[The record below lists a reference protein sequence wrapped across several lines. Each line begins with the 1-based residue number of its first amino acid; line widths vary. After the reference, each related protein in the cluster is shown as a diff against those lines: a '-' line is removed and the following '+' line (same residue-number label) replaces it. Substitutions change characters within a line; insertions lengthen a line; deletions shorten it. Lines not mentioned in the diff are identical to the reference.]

1 MKFADLHMH
10 TIFSDGTLSPK
21 EMVRLSREAE
31 LSAIS
36 ITDHDTVDGIEE
48 AIIEGEKIG
57 ITVIPGIEISSRKFG
72 KSVHILGYLIDYH
85 NMKLLQFVRNMR
97 EAREERGKKMVN
109 KLNEIGINITMDEV
123 KRIAGRGV
131 VGRPHI
137 ARVLVKNKQVED
149 EREAFLKYIGDT
161 CPCYVSKPNIPP
173 VSVINLIKEV
183 DGIPVLAHP
192 GLLAPELEILDF
204 IKDGIQG
211 IEVWHPSHSKKN
223 TEKYLEITKKFNLIA
238 TGGSDSHGELEGH
251 PRIGDFK
258 VPYTILENLVNYKA
272 IH

>member
-21 EMVRLSREAE
+21 EMVRLSKEAG
-31 LSAIS
+31 LSGIS

-85 NMKLLQFVRNMR
+85 NGRLLRFVHNMR
-97 EAREERGKKMVN
+97 EAREKRGKKMVN
-109 KLNEIGINITMDEV
+109 KLNKIGVNITMEEV

-137 ARVLVKNKQVED
+137 ARVLVKNKEVKD
-149 EREAFLKYIGDT
+149 ESEAFLKYIGDD
-161 CPCYVSKPNIPP
+161 CPCYVPKPNVPP
-173 VSVINLIKEV
+173 ANVINLIKEAK
-183 DGIPVLAHP
+183 GISILAHP

-223 TEKYLEITKKFNLIA
+223 MGKYLEITRKFKLIA
-238 TGGSDSHGELEGH
+238 TGGSDSHGQLEGH
-251 PRIGDFK
+251 PKVGQFK
-258 VPYTILENLVNYKA
+258 VPYKILENLVNYKKS
-272 IH
+272 